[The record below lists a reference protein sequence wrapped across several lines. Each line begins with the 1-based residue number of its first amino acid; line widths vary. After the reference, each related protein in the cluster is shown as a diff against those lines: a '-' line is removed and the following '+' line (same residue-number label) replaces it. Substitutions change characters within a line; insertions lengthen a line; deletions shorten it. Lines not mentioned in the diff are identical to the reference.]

1 MTVDELN
8 TKMEGEF
15 GAVRKDIAAVRKDM
29 DAGFAAVRKDMD
41 AGFVAVRKDMDAEF
55 VAVRKDMQAE
65 FSAVRTE
72 LRAEIKA
79 EGEITRRHFD
89 VMVEKM
95 KDVVK
100 VIADGTARNT
110 ERLNDHE
117 RRLTAIEKQP
127 H

>member
-15 GAVRKDIAAVRKDM
+15 GAVRKDM

-41 AGFVAVRKDMDAEF
+41 AGFVAVRKDMDAGF